1 MFTQEPNSPVHLL
14 EGENGDLVWK
24 YSVNDKAAE
33 FNYVTWNI
41 FSLGNSIPLL
51 SENATGYLTLEPTA
65 PAAYIGRVN
74 ITGQAT
80 LVIKN
85 VNTSDNGVIF
95 QCILWHKS
103 GDQNVS
109 SVRVVVTG
117 KCTFSIATL
126 F

>member
-1 MFTQEPNSPVHLL
+1 MFTQEPNSPFHLL
-14 EGENGDLVWK
+14 EGEKGDLVWK

-41 FSLGNSIPLL
+41 FSQGNSIPLL

-65 PAAYIGRVN
+65 PAAYVGRVD

-85 VNTSDNGVIF
+85 VSASDSGVIF

-117 KCTFSIATL
+117 KCIFSIATL